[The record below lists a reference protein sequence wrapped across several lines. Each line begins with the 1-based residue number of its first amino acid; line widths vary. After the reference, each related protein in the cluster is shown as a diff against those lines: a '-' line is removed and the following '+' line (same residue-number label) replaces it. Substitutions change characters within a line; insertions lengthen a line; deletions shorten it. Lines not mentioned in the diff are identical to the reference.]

1 MLADYQVG
9 YDDSGKI
16 TALKFD
22 WHVDAGHSPDLTFF
36 FVMALARAADE
47 CYYGLAAT
55 FPCSLL
61 HLPYALAHLLSHAAD
76 ECYYGLAVTFPF
88 SLVCIF
94 HMLLV
99 TFVSCS

>member
-1 MLADYQVG
+1 MKMTGGRHTVLADYQVG

-47 CYYGLAAT
+47 CYYGLMANL
-55 FPCSLL
+55 SLL
-61 HLPYALAHLLSHAAD
+61 ICASTIRS
-76 ECYYGLAVTFPF
+76 C
-88 SLVCIF
+88 
-94 HMLLV
+94 LLV
-99 TFVSCS
+99 VLRS